1 MSSRPINSPPPTVV
15 RTRSELRRVR
25 AEWTADRI
33 GVVMTMGALHAGH
46 AELLRAARER
56 CDRVIA
62 TLFVNPLQFGA
73 QEDFTRYPSTFD
85 ADLELCHQA
94 GVDLLFAPESAELY
108 PGGAGQL
115 RVSAGPLG
123 ELLEGAARPGHFDG
137 VLTVVSKL
145 LHLTA
150 PTFAFFGEKDAQQL
164 LLIRRLVQ
172 DLDFPVRIIGVPTIR
187 EADGLARSSRN
198 RYLSASERAS
208 ALAISRALFAA
219 AEADNPAAIRARA
232 HAILAAEPG
241 LSLDYLALVD
251 PETLTEIGADFQGP
265 ALLAA
270 AARVGSTRLIDNIAV
285 HLPRSTSI
293 IARPEPGHSHD

>member
-1 MSSRPINSPPPTVV
+1 MSSGPPPKVI
-15 RTRSELRRVR
+15 RTRRELRRAR
-25 AEWTADRI
+25 EEWTEGPI

-46 AELLRAARER
+46 EELLRAARER
-56 CDRVIA
+56 CERVIA
-62 TLFVNPLQFGA
+62 TIFVNPLQFGA

-85 ADLELCHQA
+85 ADLELCQQA
-94 GVDLLFAPESAELY
+94 GVDLVFAPTTAELY
-108 PGGAGQL
+108 PCGAAQL

-123 ELLEGAARPGHFDG
+123 QLLEGAARPGHFDG

-150 PTFAFFGEKDAQQL
+150 PTIAFFGEKDAQQL
-164 LLIRRLVQ
+164 LLIRRLVH
-172 DLDFPVRIIGVPTIR
+172 DLDFPVRIIGIPTVR

-198 RYLSASERAS
+198 RYLSDPERACAS
-208 ALAISRALFAA
+208 AIPRALFAA
-219 AEADNPAAIRARA
+219 AEAGDPATVRARA

-251 PETLTEIGADFQGP
+251 PETLTEIGPDFQGP

-293 IARPEPGHSHD
+293 IARPEPGPSHG